1 MTDAAATSSC
11 TPETDPLAGT
21 AYRTVRR
28 IGAGAMGQVFEAEH
42 RGLRRRVAVKLLGPD
57 LAGDPVFVD
66 RLRLEAQ
73 ALAAVRHPHVVTV
86 HDHALTPAGVPFLV
100 MELLE
105 GRTLHDLLRERGTIP
120 VPEALHLIDQIFG
133 GLAALHA
140 AGLIHRDLKPA
151 NIFLCV
157 EQGRTSVKLL
167 DFGIVKVT
175 SPERAGSP
183 APLRYPTDQGHMV
196 GTPRF
201 MAPEQILGRPCD
213 VRTDVYA
220 AGVLLYLLLSGR
232 DPFHHHRT
240 HASLLSAHV
249 LEVPPALSAAA
260 SQRIPGAVEVAVARA
275 LAKDPAH
282 RFASILDFGAA
293 LGGRVVAPSAAR
305 PATTTEKLAPRNVAT
320 QKTEPLSLAWFRP
333 APGSSSAPVSSTSPA
348 PAASPTTAK
357 TTAKIVT
364 PAHAAPSFGLPP
376 ADEAPGAG
384 PPAGRL
390 ANHRLLLATVA
401 LLWCLVAVVAW
412 RVL

>member
-28 IGAGAMGQVFEAEH
+28 VGAGAMGQVFEAEH

-151 NIFLCV
+151 NVFLCV

-183 APLRYPTDQGHMV
+183 APLRYPTDQCHMV

-232 DPFHHHRT
+232 DPFHQHRT

-260 SQRIPGAVEVAVARA
+260 SQRIPRAVEVAVARA
-275 LAKDPAH
+275 LAKEPAH
-282 RFASILDFGAA
+282 RFASILEFGAA
-293 LGGRVVAPSAAR
+293 LGGRVVTPSAAR
-305 PATTTEKLAPRNVAT
+305 PATTEKIAPGKVAA

-333 APGSSSAPVSSTSPA
+333 APGSASIPASGASPA

-357 TTAKIVT
+357 IVT
-364 PAHAAPSFGLPP
+364 PARPAPSFGLPP
-376 ADEAPGAG
+376 EPPADESVGAR
-384 PPAGRL
+384 PPAGHPES
-390 ANHRLLLATVA
+390 HRLLLVAVA
-401 LLWCLVAVVAW
+401 LLWCLVAAVAW